1 MKEFYKEENKM
12 IRPNK
17 YYSELKDSYLF
28 YNIAQ
33 KTKAYVEQH
42 PGTKLLRMGIGDVS
56 LPLCDAVIRALH
68 EAVDDQ
74 ASKSSFHGYM
84 PECGASFLREKI
96 AEHYEKRGV
105 SLSADEVFVSSGAS
119 DEIGDILD
127 LFERSSSALVN
138 VPAYPAYVDA
148 NVMAGRKIVHLS
160 SSEENNFLPEPGED
174 IKADLLYICSPNNP
188 TGAVFSRE
196 QLQAWV
202 DFANENGSVIL
213 FDAAYEAFIEDETL
227 PHSIFELDGAKTCA
241 IEICSLSKTAGFTGT
256 RLGYTVIPKALKRNG
271 MNLNEMWVRNRTTKT
286 NGVSYIIQKGGA
298 AVFTEEGQRQ
308 IHENIQIYKKNAKI
322 LMKALDQIGMWYC
335 GGKNAPYIWMRCP
348 RGMKSWE
355 FFDYLLHK
363 IQVVGTPGEGFG
375 AAGEGY
381 FRFSTFGS
389 PEDTKEAAERIVT
402 LFSK

>member
-1 MKEFYKEENKM
+1 M
-12 IRPNK
+12 IRPNVH
-17 YYSELKDSYLF
+17 YSELKDSYLF

-42 PGTKLLRMGIGDVS
+42 PEAKLLRMGIGDVS
-56 LPLCDAVIRALH
+56 LPLCDAVIKALH

-74 ASKSSFHGYM
+74 ASKESFHGYM
-84 PECGASFLREKI
+84 PECGAPFLRETI
-96 AEHYEKRGV
+96 AKYYENRGV

-119 DEIGDILD
+119 DELGDILD
-127 LFERSSSALVN
+127 LFERSGSALVIE
-138 VPAYPAYVDA
+138 PAYPAYVDA
-148 NVMAGRKIVHLS
+148 NVMAGRKIVHLAS
-160 SSEENNFLPEPGED
+160 GEENSFLPEPSEE

-188 TGAVFSRE
+188 TGAVFSRN

-213 FDAAYEAFIEDETL
+213 FDAAYEAFIEDENL

-256 RLGYTVIPKALKRNG
+256 RLGYTVIPKALKRSG

-298 AVFTEEGQRQ
+298 AVFTEEGQKQ
-308 IHENIQIYKKNAKI
+308 IHENIRIYKKNAKV
-322 LMKALDQIGMWYC
+322 LMKALDQLGIWYC
-335 GGKNAPYIWMRCP
+335 GGKNAPYIWIKCP
-348 RGMKSWE
+348 NGMGSWE
-355 FFDYLLHK
+355 FFDYLLHE

-375 AAGEGY
+375 ACGEGY

-389 PEDTKEAAERIVT
+389 PEDTKEAAERLVK
-402 LFSK
+402 LLSK